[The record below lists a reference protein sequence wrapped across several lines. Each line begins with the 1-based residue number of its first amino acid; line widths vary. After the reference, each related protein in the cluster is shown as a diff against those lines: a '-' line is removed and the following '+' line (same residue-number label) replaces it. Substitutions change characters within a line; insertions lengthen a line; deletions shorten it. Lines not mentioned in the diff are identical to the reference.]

1 MTISALFF
9 RKMVDE
15 RHRQLV
21 EHSAEKAR
29 REGERMESKR
39 QSSEKVCQ
47 KERDRQEKAE
57 TWKHERIEA
66 MKERRTQ
73 HQEMENSYERAAQ
86 EQESQRLVS
95 DQETAPQRRSEL
107 NSFKIARCV
116 AWWFWLGAKVIKV
129 GEGRETARRLWRARL
144 RRSFGRFCGFATQLL
159 WTKPPCYAS

>member
-1 MTISALFF
+1 
-9 RKMVDE
+9 MVDE

-86 EQESQRLVS
+86 EHESQRLVS
-95 DQETAPQRRSEL
+95 DQEKVTAPCRRSEL
-107 NSFKIARCV
+107 KIM
-116 AWWFWLGAKVIKV
+116 
-129 GEGRETARRLWRARL
+129 
-144 RRSFGRFCGFATQLL
+144 
-159 WTKPPCYAS
+159 

>member
-1 MTISALFF
+1 
-9 RKMVDE
+9 MVDE

-39 QSSEKVCQ
+39 QSSERVCQ

-57 TWKHERIEA
+57 TWKHGRIEA

-116 AWWFWLGAKVIKV
+116 AWWFWLGAQSNK
-129 GEGRETARRLWRARL
+129 GGRGQRNREARQN
-144 RRSFGRFCGFATQLL
+144 FHATQAKSTHAIPSPMADLL
-159 WTKPPCYAS
+159 CHLCFFYSPSAHQVRQ

>member
-1 MTISALFF
+1 MLFF

-15 RHRQLV
+15 RNRQLV
-21 EHSAEKAR
+21 EHSAEKVR

-66 MKERRTQ
+66 MKERKTQ

-86 EQESQRLVS
+86 EHGSQRLVS
-95 DQETAPQRRSEL
+95 DQETLTAPQRRSRSMAVL
-107 NSFKIARCV
+107 VGR
-116 AWWFWLGAKVIKV
+116 AK
-129 GEGRETARRLWRARL
+129 
-144 RRSFGRFCGFATQLL
+144 
-159 WTKPPCYAS
+159 